1 MINTARLNVEDLVR
15 QFQLNIH
22 EHFTGELRIQSDSA
36 LAGAGT
42 GQSTWSLYFLFGRLL
57 WANSNGHRFRRW
69 RRAFLYHNPR
79 LYSEALL
86 PDSQEADP
94 FWEYRVITSLVRS
107 EQIQREQAI
116 ALLEYLLGEVLFD
129 ALQSGATY
137 HQEAN
142 SADIKRIGE
151 PIAVLSPKQ
160 LFSNSYKRWQ
170 AWCKAELADY
180 SPHLAPH
187 IENAQELQN
196 CIPAKAYETLDN
208 LVDGESTLADIAVQT
223 KQDILRFAKLLN
235 PLVRKGLMS
244 LRPVSDLLPSPPI
257 SSLDLL
263 PKEQNQEL
271 PKILCIDDSPIIC
284 WQVEQVLTKIGYPC
298 ISIQDSL
305 QAIPT
310 LLEEKPS
317 LVFLD
322 LVMPIASGYEICS
335 QIRRISAFKD
345 IPVIILTGNDGIVD
359 RVRAKVVGA
368 SDFMAKPVNPQRL
381 MEVVRR
387 YCPIASNE
395 MPFLS
400 ECLRG

>member
-1 MINTARLNVEDLVR
+1 MINTAQLNIEDLVR
-15 QFQLNIH
+15 QFQVNIH
-22 EHFTGELRIQSDSA
+22 EHFTGELRIESDGS
-36 LAGAGT
+36 LT
-42 GQSTWSLYFLFGRLL
+42 HPRVSQNTWSLYFLFGRLL
-57 WANSNGHRFRRW
+57 WANSSGHRFRRW
-69 RRAFLYHNPR
+69 RRAFTYHNPR

-86 PDSQEADP
+86 PDSHDADP

-116 ALLEYLLGEVLFD
+116 ALIEYLLGEVLFD
-129 ALQSGATY
+129 VFQSGATY
-137 HQEAN
+137 YQEAN
-142 SADIKRIGE
+142 TADIKRIGE

-160 LFSNSYKRWQ
+160 IFSTSYKRWQ
-170 AWCKAELADY
+170 SWCKAELADY
-180 SPHLAPH
+180 SPHLAPQM
-187 IENAQELQN
+187 ENAQELQN
-196 CIPAKAYETLDN
+196 SIPAKAYETLN
-208 LVDGESTLADIAVQT
+208 TLVDGESTLADIAVQT
-223 KQDILRFAKLLN
+223 KQDILRFTKLLN
-235 PLVRKGLMS
+235 PLIRKGFIS
-244 LRPVSDLLPSPPI
+244 LQSVSDLLPSPALG
-257 SSLDLL
+257 SLNLL

-271 PKILCIDDSPIIC
+271 PKILCIDDSPVIC
-284 WQVEQVLTKIGYPC
+284 WQLEQVLSKMGYPC

-400 ECLRG
+400 ECLKG

>member
-1 MINTARLNVEDLVR
+1 MINTTRLNVEELVR

-22 EHFTGELRIQSDSA
+22 EHFTGELQVQSNAS
-36 LAGAGT
+36 LTSSLT
-42 GQSTWSLYFLFGRLL
+42 GHNTWSLYFLFGRLL

-69 RRAFLYHNPR
+69 RRAFLYHNPN
-79 LYSEALL
+79 LYSDALL
-86 PDSQEADP
+86 PDEPDADP

-107 EQIQREQAI
+107 EKLQREQAI

-129 ALQSGATY
+129 VLQSGASY
-137 HQEAN
+137 HQEGN

-151 PIAVLSPKQ
+151 PIAVFSPKQ

-170 AWCKAELADY
+170 SWCKAELADY
-180 SPHLAPH
+180 SPHLAPY
-187 IENAQELQN
+187 IDNVQELQN
-196 CIPAKAYETLDN
+196 CIPAKAYDTLSH
-208 LVDGESTLADIAVQT
+208 LIDGESPLADIAVET
-223 KQDILRFAKLLN
+223 KQDVLRFTKLLN
-235 PLVRKGLMS
+235 PLVRKGLMT
-244 LRPVSDLLPSPPI
+244 LRQVPDLLPSSPI
-257 SSLDLL
+257 NSTSLSS
-263 PKEQNQEL
+263 KEQNL
-271 PKILCIDDSPIIC
+271 PKILCIDDSPVIC
-284 WQVEQVLTKIGYPC
+284 WQLEQVLTKLGYPC

-368 SDFMAKPVNPQRL
+368 SDFMSKPVNPQRL

-387 YCPIASNE
+387 YCPISTDE
-395 MPFLS
+395 MPSLT
-400 ECLRG
+400 ECLRS